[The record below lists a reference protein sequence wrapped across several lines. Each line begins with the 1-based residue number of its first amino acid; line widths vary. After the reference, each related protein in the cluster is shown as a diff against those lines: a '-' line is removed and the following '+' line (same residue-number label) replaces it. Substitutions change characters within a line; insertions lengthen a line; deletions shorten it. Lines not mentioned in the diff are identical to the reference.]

1 MAKGDPLSSHQQK
14 IVDRYY
20 EHLDTA
26 AIQRLSELVSDLYL
40 EQGTGKEPRLWES
53 VKTAL
58 AKTPADPARVQRILS
73 DRNVESLA
81 KLIGELST
89 TKPTGGKPSQPAGVT
104 QPPPAAR
111 TAGACGSPNPGA
123 PGSTPIGA
131 TAGQQAGGRVSPT
144 DTNPDGTP
152 TEDVLKMAL
161 KAFRKRLKVTRLDE
175 ESKLGRSPLTGGK
188 HTVVAIQPP
197 HDYPASV
204 WQHLAKQGKLKPA
217 GSGMYQLVE

>member
-1 MAKGDPLSSHQQK
+1 MAKGDPLSKHQQK

-26 AIQRLSELVSDLYL
+26 AIQRLGELVSELYL
-40 EQGTGKEPRLWES
+40 EQGTSKETRLWES
-53 VKTAL
+53 VRTAL
-58 AKTPADPARVQRILS
+58 AKTPADPARVQRVLS

-81 KLIGELST
+81 KLVNELST
-89 TKPTGGKPSQPAGVT
+89 TKPTGGKSAQPT
-104 QPPPAAR
+104 PTTKPPPAAR

-123 PGSTPIGA
+123 PGTTPMGA
-131 TAGQQAGGRVSPT
+131 PDAEGEKRVSPT

-161 KAFRKRLKVTRLDE
+161 KAFRKRLKLTRLDE
-175 ESKLGRSPLTGGK
+175 DSKLGRSPLTGGK
-188 HTVVAIQPP
+188 HAIVAIQPP
-197 HDYPASV
+197 NQFPPRV
-204 WQHLAKQGKLKPA
+204 WQELVRQGKLKPA